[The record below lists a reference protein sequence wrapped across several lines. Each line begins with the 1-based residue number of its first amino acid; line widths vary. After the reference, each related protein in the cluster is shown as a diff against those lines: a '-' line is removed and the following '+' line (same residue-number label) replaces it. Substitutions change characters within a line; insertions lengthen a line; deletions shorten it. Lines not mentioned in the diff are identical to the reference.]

1 MDLAIMGYGVVGSG
15 VAQLLTQNNLSI
27 AARSMQ
33 PAMRLKY
40 ILDIR
45 EFPGDPCESLIIHDV
60 NRILDDPDVGIVAET
75 IGGVRPAFDFVK
87 ACLEKGKSVVTS
99 NKELVAVKGYELM
112 RLARERN
119 ANFLFEA
126 SVGGGIPIIRPLS
139 QCLAGNVV
147 NEVAGILNGTTNF
160 ILTKMID
167 ESMPFE
173 AALRLAQENGYAEA
187 DPTADIEGI
196 DACRKICILA
206 TLAFGR
212 HVMPEQVRTEGI
224 SNVTI
229 ADVAYA
235 AHGGYNIK
243 LMGRARLLDDGRIT
257 ALVGPMLVPKS
268 NLLANVNDV
277 YNAIMIHGDAV
288 EDVVFYGRGAGKFP
302 TASAVVADMIDCAKH
317 TERRRFFDW
326 EAGDADFVAPAEE
339 EVTRLYA
346 RAMSADAEEAWAA
359 VSIAMP
365 SAKRLCRD
373 DAPAG
378 ELAFIMPA
386 MRERGGKAVLAGIK
400 GLEVQAV
407 MRVY

>member
-1 MDLAIMGYGVVGSG
+1 MELAIMGYGVVGSG
-15 VAQLLTQNNLSI
+15 VAQLLRQNNQSI
-27 AARSMQ
+27 TARSMQ

-45 EFPGDPCESLIIHDV
+45 EFPGDPCESLIVHDV

-99 NKELVAVKGYELM
+99 NKELVAVRGFELM
-112 RLARERN
+112 QIAREN
-119 ANFLFEA
+119 NVNFLFEA

-147 NEVAGILNGTTNF
+147 SEVSGILNGTTNF

-173 AALRLAQENGYAEA
+173 AALRIAQANGYAEA
-187 DPTADIEGI
+187 NPAADIEGI

-212 HVMPEQVRTEGI
+212 HVMPGQVRTEGI
-224 SNVTI
+224 SGVTI

-235 AHGGYNIK
+235 AFGGYHIK
-243 LMGRARLLDDGRIT
+243 LMGRARLLPDGRIT
-257 ALVGPMLVPKS
+257 ALVGPMLLAQS
-268 NLLANVNDV
+268 NLLANVSGV

-288 EDVVFYGRGAGKFP
+288 EDVVFYGQGAGKFP

-326 EAGDADFVAPAEE
+326 EAGAPDFVAPAEE
-339 EVTRLYA
+339 DVTKLYV
-346 RAMSADAEEAWAA
+346 RAFGSDSEKAWLSVA
-359 VSIAMP
+359 IAIP
-365 SAKRLCRD
+365 GAKRLCRG
-373 DAPAG
+373 DAPEG

-386 MRERGGKAVLAGIK
+386 MPEKEGKAALAAMQ